1 MKIGDKIDQRYML
14 KEVLGVGGMAQVFLA
29 EDTILK
35 REVAIKILA
44 QSFLNDD
51 ESLRRFQRE
60 AASTTELS
68 HENIVSI
75 YDVGEDNVP
84 YIVMEHIGGTD
95 LKNYIK
101 RHNPIPSSVTIG
113 MMDKILSAIDY
124 AHKNGVIHRDI
135 KPQNVLV
142 DIDGTVKI
150 TDFGI
155 ALAVSQH
162 SITQTNSLL
171 GSVHYMSPEQ
181 AKGGMATEKSD
192 VYSLG
197 IVLYEMLVG
206 DVPFN
211 GESPVSIALKHFQ
224 SETPSVMEKNPEVP
238 QALENV
244 VLKATAKEPMDR
256 YDSVAE
262 MREDLLTT
270 LDPTRRNEEKF
281 VPQDLNDSN
290 TIVMAPVKEPAP
302 ERVNSEPVSDTEEI
316 KDDNN
321 EQPKKNRRGLLF
333 TLLLIPVIIIFII
346 IYFVMQ
352 SAPAE
357 VDVPELVNISLD
369 EATRQLE
376 ENNLSVGEI
385 SEESNDEIESGYV
398 IRSNPEAGSTIREEQ
413 EVDLVISSGEELYEI
428 EDYTNQPFE
437 EVRAR
442 LTELGF
448 NVESVE
454 VNNSDIESGYI
465 VSQDISPNNEVVA
478 SDTTITFEVS
488 TGPTEIRF
496 RDLQG
501 YTRVGVDDYVE
512 ENNLNLTVEYSNSD
526 SVDEGLVISQS
537 PEPGTVIYE
546 NTNVTVVFSSGPE
559 ETPLE
564 TFTELVQIPYEAP
577 ESEADNNEEESE
589 ENSSEEDSSEESE
602 ENSDELVPNV
612 IEVYISD
619 EENDFESPVLT
630 FEITETVTR
639 TLEFT
644 VEEGNSAEYRVV
656 RDGET
661 IIEDEV
667 SN

>member
-1 MKIGDKIDQRYML
+1 MKVGDKIDQRYVL
-14 KEVLGVGGMAQVFLA
+14 RELLGVGGMAQVFLA
-29 EDTILK
+29 HDTILN
-35 REVAIKILA
+35 REVAIKLLA

-51 ESLRRFQRE
+51 DSLRRFQRE

-75 YDVGEDNVP
+75 YDVGEDSVP
-84 YIVMEHIGGTD
+84 YIVMEYIGGND
-95 LKNYIK
+95 LKQYIK
-101 RHNPIPSSVTIG
+101 RHNPIPSTVAIG

-181 AKGGMATEKSD
+181 AKGGIATEKSD
-192 VYSLG
+192 IYSLG
-197 IVLYEMLVG
+197 IVLYELLVG

-211 GESPVSIALKHFQ
+211 GESPVSIALQHFQ
-224 SETPSVMEKNPEVP
+224 VDIPSIIEKNQEVP

-256 YDSVAE
+256 YDSVSE
-262 MREDLLTT
+262 MRKDLLTA
-270 LDPTRRNEEKF
+270 LDPSRRNEERF
-281 VPQDLNDSN
+281 VAGDLNDSK
-290 TIVMAPVKEPAP
+290 TIVMTPVKEPTPVTEASDQEP
-302 ERVNSEPVSDTEEI
+302 EGMNI
-316 KDDNN
+316 KNN
-321 EQPKKNRRGLLF
+321 EETKKSRKGCLWA
-333 TLLLIPVIIIFII
+333 LLLIPLFII
-346 IYFVMQ
+346 LGLIFYVMQ
-352 SAPAE
+352 SAPVE
-357 VDVPELVNISLD
+357 VEVPELENISLD

-376 ENNLSVGEI
+376 ELNLSVGEVI
-385 SEESNDEIESGYV
+385 EETNDEIEPGYV
-398 IRSNPEAGSTIREEQ
+398 IKSSPDAGATIREEQ
-413 EVDLVISSGEELYEI
+413 EVDLIISSGEELYEI
-428 EDYTNQPFE
+428 SDYTNEPFE
-437 EVRAR
+437 EIRAQ

-448 NVESVE
+448 TVESEE
-454 VNNSDIESGYI
+454 VNNNDIEAGYI
-465 VSQDISPNNEVVA
+465 VSQDISPNNEVVP

-488 TGPTEIRF
+488 VGPTEIRF

-501 YTRVGVDDYVE
+501 YTRVGVEDYVE
-512 ENNLNLTVEYSNSD
+512 ENNLNLTVEYTSSD
-526 SVDEGLVISQS
+526 SVDEGLVISQQ
-537 PEPGTVIYE
+537 PEAGTVIYE

-559 ETPLE
+559 EIPLE
-564 TFTELVQIPYEAP
+564 TFTELVQIPYQKP
-577 ESEADNNEEESE
+577 ESEAESE
-589 ENSSEEDSSEESE
+589 DDGSEE
-602 ENSDELVPNV
+602 LTPNV

-619 EENDFESPVLT
+619 EENDFDTPVLT

-644 VEEGNSAEYRVV
+644 VEEGANGEYRIV

-661 IIEDEV
+661 IIENEV